1 MENEQYAAI
10 SDYLE
15 RGAYPEGY
23 TKSKKFILR
32 RSSKSFKL
40 IDGKLFYKDQNA
52 DGTDHDRVVL
62 KKNET
67 DRVFLECHLTAGGHK
82 GRDATIGKIKER
94 YYWPNFYIE
103 INEKVYINS

>member
-1 MENEQYAAI
+1 MEDEQYAAI

-23 TKSKKFILR
+23 TKSKKFNL

-62 KKNET
+62 KKMKQTEF
-67 DRVFLECHLTAGGHK
+67 FLSVTSLQEDTK
-82 GRDATIGKIKER
+82 GEM
-94 YYWPNFYIE
+94 PL
-103 INEKVYINS
+103 

>member
-1 MENEQYAAI
+1 MEDEQYAAI

-67 DRVFLECHLTAGGHK
+67 EFFLSVTSLQEDTK
-82 GRDATIGKIKER
+82 GEM
-94 YYWPNFYIE
+94 PL
-103 INEKVYINS
+103 